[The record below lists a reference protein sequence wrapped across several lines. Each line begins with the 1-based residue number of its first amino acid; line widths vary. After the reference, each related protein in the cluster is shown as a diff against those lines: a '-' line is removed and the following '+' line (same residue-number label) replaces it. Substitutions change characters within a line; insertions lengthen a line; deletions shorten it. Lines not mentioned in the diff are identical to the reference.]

1 MFYKVLVEKSL
12 FFIYSFSGAIQLRLH
27 LHGQTEMEYLVMIG
41 RNARAQINVQM
52 ANVAASVLSALHC
65 VNTVM
70 EMVVV

>member
-1 MFYKVLVEKSL
+1 
-12 FFIYSFSGAIQLRLH
+12 
-27 LHGQTEMEYLVMIG
+27 MEYLVMIG

-52 ANVAASVLSALHC
+52 ANVAASVLSAIHC

>member
-41 RNARAQINVQM
+41 RNARAQINVKM
-52 ANVAASVLSALHC
+52 ANVAASVLSAIHC